1 MGLDELKDKVSG
13 GGGGVEK
20 VSDAGIEKAGDIVE
34 DKSGG
39 KGAEQIEKGEA
50 LADGK
55 IGE

>member
-13 GGGGVEK
+13 EGVEK
-20 VSDAGIEKAGDIVE
+20 VSDAGIEKAGDAVE
-34 DKSGG
+34 AKTGG
-39 KGAEQIEKGEA
+39 KGEEQIEKGEQ